1 MKKHSNL
8 ILLIALLIFLYL
20 LMSLYLWTAGAS
32 LGMILFA
39 PLMVY
44 SALAVVA
51 VIAIIAQQI
60 SKSNN
65 IKGD

>member
-8 ILLIALLIFLYL
+8 ILLIALLLFLYL

-51 VIAIIAQQI
+51 IIAIIAQQI
-60 SKSNN
+60 GKSNN
-65 IKGD
+65 LKGD

>member
-1 MKKHSNL
+1 
-8 ILLIALLIFLYL
+8 
-20 LMSLYLWTAGAS
+20 MSLYLWTAGAS

-51 VIAIIAQQI
+51 IIAIIAQQI
-60 SKSNN
+60 GKSNN

>member
-60 SKSNN
+60 GKSNN

>member
-8 ILLIALLIFLYL
+8 ILLIALLIFIYL

-44 SALAVVA
+44 CALAVVA
-51 VIAIIAQQI
+51 AIAIIAQKI

-65 IKGD
+65 TKGD

>member
-32 LGMILFA
+32 LGMILFS

-44 SALAVVA
+44 CALAFVA
-51 VIAIIAQQI
+51 AIAIIAQKI

>member
-20 LMSLYLWTAGAS
+20 LMSLYLGTAGAS

-39 PLMVY
+39 PLIIY
-44 SALAVVA
+44 CALAFVA
-51 VIAIIAQQI
+51 AIVIIAQKI